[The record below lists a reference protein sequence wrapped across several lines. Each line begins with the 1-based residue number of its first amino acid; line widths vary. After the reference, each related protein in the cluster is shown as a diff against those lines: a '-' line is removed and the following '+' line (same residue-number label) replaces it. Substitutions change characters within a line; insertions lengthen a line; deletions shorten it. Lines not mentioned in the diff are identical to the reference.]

1 MKIWLYRKNNAEQ
14 PYRWSAE
21 LNANK
26 TYITVQYGIVG
37 KATYTDSYKVT
48 QKMLIKSFFLVITK
62 RGNKVI

>member
-14 PYRWSAE
+14 PYCWSAE